1 MDKASFLVEEFIAFW
16 SSFPYDHLYFKSQ
29 MENRGRGGKD
39 KKIAME
45 HRIILGNKFFKI
57 RNKHI
62 ILKIIYIC
70 HILEVSNSSSK
81 VCPFIF

>member
-1 MDKASFLVEEFIAFW
+1 
-16 SSFPYDHLYFKSQ
+16 

-70 HILEVSNSSSK
+70 HILE
-81 VCPFIF
+81 

>member
-1 MDKASFLVEEFIAFW
+1 MK
-16 SSFPYDHLYFKSQ
+16 
-29 MENRGRGGKD
+29 NRGRGGKD

-70 HILEVSNSSSK
+70 HILEVSNSFSK
-81 VCPFIF
+81 VCPFFKKYITQSFLLNQSISTYVDLF

>member
-1 MDKASFLVEEFIAFW
+1 MK
-16 SSFPYDHLYFKSQ
+16 
-29 MENRGRGGKD
+29 NRGRGGKD
-39 KKIAME
+39 KEITME

-70 HILEVSNSSSK
+70 HYLRVVSNSSSK
-81 VCPFIF
+81 VCAFFYIYITQPFLLNQSVSTYIDLF